1 MAKLTLQSRSELQ
14 GGVWI
19 WTAQL
24 GDKANTAVQIWTA
37 CSIDPDSLVR
47 GKQHVYKEYLLL
59 LTIIELP
66 TTTNLTTKATTTIE

>member
-1 MAKLTLQSRSELQ
+1 MAKLTLQSGSELQ

-37 CSIDPDSLVR
+37 CSVDPDSLVR

-59 LTIIELP
+59 HQDYTT
-66 TTTNLTTKATTTIE
+66 TTTNLTTEATTTIE